1 MATNVNQCTEDLW
14 TFETPVYISEKLK
27 QAIKTHHD
35 FSAPPIGPIGES
47 IISDQIRYHI
57 PESLAT
63 SYILN
68 SHKDVAIFRQL
79 IDSYNEPQPIVITY
93 PYPKSMYN
101 IACTNVNKEALK
113 EALKLENPATANV
126 LIDHLGLL
134 CSEGKK

>member
-1 MATNVNQCTEDLW
+1 MATNVNQRTEDLW

-27 QAIKTHHD
+27 QAIKTHHG
-35 FSAPPIGPIGES
+35 FSAPPIGPIGEL
-47 IISDQIRYHI
+47 IISDQIRYRI

-68 SHKDVAIFRQL
+68 SHKDVAVFRQL

-101 IACTNVNKEALK
+101 NACTNVNKEALK